1 MFSLGVCVQMP
12 LFLQGRRIIGLGA
25 TLIQDDLI
33 LTSITSVETLS
44 PPKVTVTGTG
54 C

>member
-1 MFSLGVCVQMP
+1 MS
-12 LFLQGRRIIGLGA
+12 LFLQGRRVIGLGA

-33 LTSITSVETLS
+33 LTSITSADTLP

-54 C
+54 G